1 MSDSHRQVY
10 NIQLSYHYSTRLIN
24 SNYTGRLIGIMK
36 YALEKQLTIGLLA
49 TLLVASPVFAET
61 TTTVSDSIRLKKKP
75 VATTGEQNTAQTQGS
90 GTAGP
95 AAVRT
100 NPLNLPPANSPV
112 PGQDIGVQEEESE
125 LAPYLNKT
133 LTKISIEGNEGVP
146 AEDIL
151 KVTYSKPGLPLT
163 EEDISRDMQ
172 AIYGM
177 GWFYDIRPSFQ
188 LVPEGVQVTYHVLE
202 NPKFDHLEVTGNT
215 KVSTEKIRQIVNLP
229 KGKIVNIRDSNKKLG
244 FVEEQYKRDGYIL
257 ARITDVR
264 FLPDGILA
272 ITINEGIVE
281 DFKVKGN
288 VKTKD
293 KVILREIRLKK
304 GEPFNSTLARRSLNR
319 IQNLGFFEDVNM
331 KLNPG
336 RQPNA
341 VEMEIDV
348 VEMNTGTF
356 GIGAGYSDADGFVGM
371 VSVGDKNFRGTGDS
385 ILLRWEF
392 GGEDNKNYE
401 ISYRKPWLDKKETS
415 LGVTLYDLTNE
426 YADYDRKGDEIARYD
441 KKRVGQ
447 EVTLGRPQGEFVR
460 HSVTLKHREDKYK
473 KPINGY
479 NTQYYE
485 PSFDYKYYEMFHKWT
500 TAEERRDQ
508 NFGTTNSITYT
519 RVYDS
524 RDNIY
529 DPHAG
534 KRNSYSFE
542 WAGLG
547 GDFKFE
553 KISVDYRYYLPLPKN
568 RVLAFDLAAGYAWGD
583 MPLSQRFSVGG
594 ADTLR
599 GYKDD
604 QFRGNSMLRGTAEYR
619 FPIRNK
625 VQGVVF
631 YDIGYAWD
639 KRDQSNFDLSLME
652 SGYGLGLRINSPL
665 GPIKLDWG
673 KGKQRSRFHF
683 SFGGQF

>member
-1 MSDSHRQVY
+1 
-10 NIQLSYHYSTRLIN
+10 
-24 SNYTGRLIGIMK
+24 MK
-36 YALEKQLTIGLLA
+36 YALAKQVTIGLLA
-49 TLLVASPVFAET
+49 SVIVAGPVFAET
-61 TTTVSDSIRLKKKP
+61 TTTVSDSISMKKRPSATSEKKDGIPGAQVPGP
-75 VATTGEQNTAQTQGS
+75 VSTTPN
-90 GTAGP
+90 
-95 AAVRT
+95 R
-100 NPLNLPPANSPV
+100 LNLPPREAPT
-112 PGQDIGVQEEESE
+112 PGQGIGVSAEEQQEI
-125 LAPYLNKT
+125 APYFNQI
-133 LTKISIEGNEGVP
+133 LTKVSIEGNEEIP
-146 AEDIL
+146 SEEIH
-151 KVTYSKPGLPLT
+151 KVLVSKPGLPLT
-163 EEDISRDMQ
+163 EEDVTRDLQ
-172 AIYGM
+172 AIYAM
-177 GWFYDIRPSFQ
+177 GWFYDLSPSFQ
-188 LVPEGVQVTYHVLE
+188 LVPEGVQVTYHVRE
-202 NPKFDHLEVTGNT
+202 NPKFDHLEVEGNT
-215 KVSTEKIRQIVNLP
+215 KLSTEQIRQIVRLP
-229 KGKIVNIRDSNKKLG
+229 KGKMINIRESSRKLN

-257 ARITDVR
+257 ARITDVALR
-264 FLPDGILA
+264 PDGTMA
-272 ITINEGIVE
+272 VKINEGIVE

-336 RQPNA
+336 REPNA
-341 VEMEIDV
+341 VEMEITV
-348 VEMNTGTF
+348 AEMNTGTF

-385 ILLRWEF
+385 IQVRWEF
-392 GGEDNKNYE
+392 GGADNRNYE
-401 ISYRKPWLDKKETS
+401 FSYRKPWLDKKETS
-415 LGVTLYDLTNE
+415 LNLTLYDLTNE
-426 YADYDRKGDEIARYD
+426 YADYDRNGDEIARYD
-441 KKRVGQ
+441 KKRRGQ
-447 EVTLGRPQGEFVR
+447 EITLGRPQGEFVR
-460 HSVTLKHREDKYK
+460 HFITLKHRDDKYVEK
-473 KPINGY
+473 VDGY
-479 NTQYYE
+479 DTQYYE
-485 PSFDYKYYEMFHKWT
+485 PTYDISKSIVKNISPDYR
-500 TAEERRDQ
+500 ERRKE
-508 NFGTTNSITYT
+508 NFGSTNSITYS

-534 KRNSYSFE
+534 KRNSYTFE

-553 KISVDYRYYLPLPKN
+553 KLSVNYRYYVPMQRN

-599 GYKDD
+599 GYRDD
-604 QFRGNSMLRGTAEYR
+604 QFKGNSMLRGTAEYR

-625 VQGVVF
+625 VQGVFF

-639 KRDQSNFDLSLME
+639 KRDQKRFDLGLME

>member
-1 MSDSHRQVY
+1 
-10 NIQLSYHYSTRLIN
+10 
-24 SNYTGRLIGIMK
+24 MK
-36 YALEKQLTIGLLA
+36 HALGKQLTVSLMA
-49 TLLVASPVFAET
+49 TLLVAGPVFAET
-61 TTTVSDSIRLKKKP
+61 TTTVSDSIGLKKKP
-75 VATTGEQNTAQTQGS
+75 VATTGEDMAAQTSGG

-100 NPLNLPPANSPV
+100 NPLNLPPASRPV
-112 PGQDIGVQEEESE
+112 PGQNIGVQEEAESE

-133 LTKISIEGNEGVP
+133 LTKISVEGNEEIP
-146 AEDIL
+146 SEDIL

-163 EEDISRDMQ
+163 EEDISRDIQ

-177 GWFYDIRPSFQ
+177 GWFYEIRPSFQ
-188 LVPEGVQVTYHVLE
+188 TVPEGVQVTYHVLE
-202 NPKFDHLEVTGNT
+202 NPRFDHLEVTGNT
-215 KVSTEKIRQIVNLP
+215 KISTEKIRQIVNLP
-229 KGKIVNIRDSNKKLG
+229 KGKIVNVRDSNKKLG

-257 ARITDVR
+257 ARITDVG
-264 FLPDGILA
+264 FMPGGILA
-272 ITINEGIVE
+272 IKINEGIVE

-304 GEPFNSTLARRSLNR
+304 GEPFNSALARRSLNR

-371 VSVGDKNFRGTGDS
+371 ISVGDKNLRGTGDS
-385 ILLRWEF
+385 ILFRWEF

-415 LGVTLYDLTNE
+415 LGVTLYDLTHE
-426 YADYDRKGDEIARYD
+426 YADYDRQGDEIARYD

-460 HSVTLKHREDKYK
+460 HAITLKHREDKYVK
-473 KPINGY
+473 QIKGY
-479 NTQYYE
+479 SMQYYE
-485 PSFDYKYYEMFHKWT
+485 DSFDKQISDPKGKYHQFEGKWPA
-500 TAEERRDQ
+500 TARERRDE

-534 KRNSYSFE
+534 KRNSYSLE
-542 WAGLG
+542 LAGLG
-547 GDFKFE
+547 GDFTFE
-553 KISVDYRYYLPLPKN
+553 KITVDYRYYLPLPKN
-568 RVLAFDLAAGYAWGD
+568 RVLAFDLSAGYAWGD
-583 MPLSQRFSVGG
+583 LPLSQRFSIGG

-619 FPIRNK
+619 FPIRK
-625 VQGVVF
+625 KIQGALF

-639 KRDQSNFDLSLME
+639 KRDQSAFDLGLLE
-652 SGYGLGLRINSPL
+652 SGYGIGLRINSPL

>member
-1 MSDSHRQVY
+1 
-10 NIQLSYHYSTRLIN
+10 
-24 SNYTGRLIGIMK
+24 MK
-36 YALEKQLTIGLLA
+36 YALEKQLTVGLLA

-133 LTKISIEGNEGVP
+133 LTKISIEGNQEIP

-215 KVSTEKIRQIVNLP
+215 KVSTEKIRQIVSLP
-229 KGKIVNIRDSNKKLG
+229 KGKIVNIRESNKKLG
-244 FVEEQYKRDGYIL
+244 FVEEQYRRDGYIL

-264 FLPDGILA
+264 FLPDGVLA

-371 VSVGDKNFRGTGDS
+371 ISVGDKNFRGTGDS
-385 ILLRWEF
+385 ILFRWEF

-415 LGVTLYDLTNE
+415 LGVSLYDLTNE
-426 YADYDRKGDEIARYD
+426 YADYDRNGDEIARYD

-473 KPINGY
+473 KPIDGY
-479 NTQYYE
+479 STQYYE
-485 PSFDYKYYEMFHKWT
+485 SSFDDRYYEMFHKHT
-500 TAEERRDQ
+500 SAKERRDQ

-547 GDFKFE
+547 GDFQFE

-594 ADTLR
+594 SDTLR

-625 VQGVVF
+625 VQGVLF

-639 KRDQSNFDLSLME
+639 KRDQSDFDLGLME
-652 SGYGLGLRINSPL
+652 YGYGVGVRINSPL

-673 KGKQRSRFHF
+673 KGKQRNRFHF

>member
-1 MSDSHRQVY
+1 
-10 NIQLSYHYSTRLIN
+10 
-24 SNYTGRLIGIMK
+24 MK
-36 YALEKQLTIGLLA
+36 YALAKRIAMGLLVA
-49 TLLVASPVFAET
+49 MVAASPVFAET
-61 TTTVSDSIRLKKKP
+61 TPTMSQQVGPRRKSASVEQDP
-75 VATTGEQNTAQTQGS
+75 VQQQGNAATEARPN
-90 GTAGP
+90 
-95 AAVRT
+95 R
-100 NPLNLPPANSPV
+100 LNLPPREAPE
-112 PGQDIGVQEEESE
+112 PAQDLTVSKEEQEG
-125 LAPYLNKT
+125 LAPYLDQV
-133 LTKISIEGNEGVP
+133 LTKVEIAGNEEIP

-151 KVTYSKPGLPLT
+151 RVVVSKPGLPLT
-163 EEDISRDMQ
+163 EAGINRDLQ
-172 AIYGM
+172 AIYDM
-177 GWFYDIRPSFQ
+177 GWFSDLYPTFQ
-188 LVPEGVQVTYHVLE
+188 LVPEGVQVTYHVME
-202 NPKFDHLEVTGNT
+202 NPNFDHLQITGNT
-215 KVSTEKIRQIVNLP
+215 KLSTDKIREIVNLR
-229 KGKIVNIRDSNKKLG
+229 KGKMVNIREATRKLQ

-257 ARITDVR
+257 ARLTDVN
-264 FLPDGILA
+264 LQPDGVLSVR
-272 ITINEGIVE
+272 INEGIVE

-304 GEPFNSTLARRSLNR
+304 GEPFNSNLARRSLQR

-336 RQPNA
+336 REPNA
-341 VEMEIDV
+341 VEMEITV
-348 VEMNTGTF
+348 KEMNTGTF
-356 GIGAGYSDADGFVGM
+356 GIGAGYSDADGFIGM
-371 VSVGDKNFRGTGDS
+371 ISIGDKNLRGTGDS
-385 ILLRWEF
+385 IQLRWEF

-401 ISYRKPWLDKKETS
+401 IVYRKPWLDKRETS
-415 LGVTLYDLTNE
+415 LNVTLYDLTNE
-426 YADYDRKGDEIARYD
+426 YADYDRNGDEIARYD

-447 EVTLGRPQGEFVR
+447 EITLGRPQGEFVR
-460 HSVTLKHREDKYK
+460 HFITLKHRDDKYVK
-473 KPINGY
+473 KISGHEP
-479 NTQYYE
+479 QYYE
-485 PSFDYKYYEMFHKWT
+485 DNYDISKSIVKNINPDYRV
-500 TAEERRDQ
+500 RRKE
-508 NFGTTNSITYT
+508 NFGSTNSITYS

-534 KRNSYSFE
+534 KRNSYTFE

-553 KISVDYRYYLPLPKN
+553 KLSVNYRYYIPMQRN

-604 QFRGNSMLRGTAEYR
+604 QFKGNSMLRGTAEYR
-619 FPIRNK
+619 FPIQKK
-625 VQGVVF
+625 VQGVLF

-639 KRDQSNFDLSLME
+639 KRDQRNFDLDLMQ
-652 SGYGLGLRINSPL
+652 SGYGVGVRINSPL

>member
-1 MSDSHRQVY
+1 
-10 NIQLSYHYSTRLIN
+10 
-24 SNYTGRLIGIMK
+24 MK
-36 YALEKQLTIGLLA
+36 HAFEKQITVGLLA
-49 TLLVASPVFAET
+49 AMLVASPN
-61 TTTVSDSIRLKKKP
+61 R
-75 VATTGEQNTAQTQGS
+75 
-90 GTAGP
+90 
-95 AAVRT
+95 
-100 NPLNLPPANSPV
+100 LNLPPRESPV
-112 PGQDIGVQEEESE
+112 PGQGIGVQGEAANE

-133 LTKISIEGNEGVP
+133 VTKISVEGNAEVP
-146 AEDIL
+146 SEDIL
-151 KVTYSKPGLPLT
+151 RAVYSKPGLPLT

-177 GWFYDIRPSFQ
+177 GWFYEIQPSFQ
-188 LVPEGVQVTYHVLE
+188 TVPEGVQVTYHVQE

-229 KGKIVNIRDSNKKLG
+229 KGKIVNIRDSNRKLS

-264 FLPDGILA
+264 FLPDGVLA

-288 VKTKD
+288 KKTKD

-371 VSVGDKNFRGTGDS
+371 ISVGDKNLRGTGDS

-392 GGEDNKNYE
+392 GGADNRNYE
-401 ISYRKPWLDKKETS
+401 LVYRKPWLDKKETS
-415 LGVTLYDLTNE
+415 LGIALYDLTNE
-426 YADYDRKGDEIARYD
+426 TADYDREGEEIARYD
-441 KKRVGQ
+441 KRRVGQ
-447 EVTLGRPQGEFVR
+447 EITLGRPQGEFVR
-460 HSVTLKHREDKYK
+460 HSIMLKHRDDKYVEK
-473 KPINGY
+473 ISGY
-479 NTQYYE
+479 GAQYYE
-485 PSFDYKYYEMFHKWT
+485 DPWGHDYVKKHYNRET
-500 TAEERRDQ
+500 TAQQRRDE
-508 NFGTTNSITYT
+508 NFGTTNSITYS

-534 KRNSYSFE
+534 KRNSYTFE

-553 KISVDYRYYLPLPKN
+553 KITVNYRYYIPMQRD

-583 MPLSQRFSVGG
+583 LPLSQRFAVGG
-594 ADTLR
+594 GDSLR

-619 FPIRNK
+619 FPIRKK
-625 VQGVVF
+625 VQGVIF

-639 KRDQSNFDLSLME
+639 KRDQRNFDLGLME
-652 SGYGLGLRINSPL
+652 SGYGVGLRINSPL

>member
-1 MSDSHRQVY
+1 
-10 NIQLSYHYSTRLIN
+10 
-24 SNYTGRLIGIMK
+24 MK

-75 VATTGEQNTAQTQGS
+75 VATTGKQNTAQTQGS

-133 LTKISIEGNEGVP
+133 LTKISIEGNEEVP

-385 ILLRWEF
+385 IMLRWEF

-415 LGVTLYDLTNE
+415 LGVTLYDFTNE

>member
-1 MSDSHRQVY
+1 
-10 NIQLSYHYSTRLIN
+10 
-24 SNYTGRLIGIMK
+24 MK

-75 VATTGEQNTAQTQGS
+75 VATTGKQNTAQTQGS

-133 LTKISIEGNEGVP
+133 LTKISIEGNEEVP

-385 ILLRWEF
+385 IMLRWEF

-415 LGVTLYDLTNE
+415 LGVTLYDFTNE

-639 KRDQSNFDLSLME
+639 KRDQSNFDLSLKE

>member
-1 MSDSHRQVY
+1 
-10 NIQLSYHYSTRLIN
+10 
-24 SNYTGRLIGIMK
+24 MK
-36 YALEKQLTIGLLA
+36 YVLAKQVTIGLLA
-49 TLLVASPVFAET
+49 SVMVAGPVFAET
-61 TTTVSDSIRLKKKP
+61 TTTVSDSISMKKKP
-75 VATTGEQNTAQTQGS
+75 SVTSEKKDGIPGVQDQ
-90 GTAGP
+90 GP
-95 AAVRT
+95 ASPTPNR
-100 NPLNLPPANSPV
+100 LNLPPREAPT
-112 PGQDIGVQEEESE
+112 PGQGIGVSAEEQQEI
-125 LAPYLNKT
+125 APYFNQI
-133 LTKISIEGNEGVP
+133 LTKVSIEGNEEIP
-146 AEDIL
+146 AEEIH
-151 KVTYSKPGLPLT
+151 KVLVSKPGLPLT
-163 EEDISRDMQ
+163 EEDVTRDLQ
-172 AIYGM
+172 AIYAM
-177 GWFYDIRPSFQ
+177 GWFYDLSPSFQ
-188 LVPEGVQVTYHVLE
+188 LVPEGVQVTYHVRE
-202 NPKFDHLEVTGNT
+202 NPKFDHLEVEGNT
-215 KVSTEKIRQIVNLP
+215 KLSTEQIRQIVRLP
-229 KGKIVNIRDSNKKLG
+229 KGKMINIRESSRKLN

-257 ARITDVR
+257 ARITDVALR
-264 FLPDGILA
+264 PDGTMA
-272 ITINEGIVE
+272 VKINEGIVE

-336 RQPNA
+336 REPNA
-341 VEMEIDV
+341 VEMEITV
-348 VEMNTGTF
+348 AEMNTGTF

-385 ILLRWEF
+385 IQVRWEF
-392 GGEDNKNYE
+392 GGADNRNYE
-401 ISYRKPWLDKKETS
+401 FSYRKPWLDKKETS
-415 LGVTLYDLTNE
+415 LNLTLYDLTNE
-426 YADYDRKGDEIARYD
+426 YADYDRNGDEIARYD
-441 KKRVGQ
+441 KKRRGQ
-447 EVTLGRPQGEFVR
+447 EITLGRPQGEFVR
-460 HSVTLKHREDKYK
+460 HFITLKHRDDKYVEK
-473 KPINGY
+473 VDGY
-479 NTQYYE
+479 DTQYYE
-485 PSFDYKYYEMFHKWT
+485 PTYDISKSIVKNINPDYR
-500 TAEERRDQ
+500 ERRKE
-508 NFGTTNSITYT
+508 NFGSTNSITYS

-534 KRNSYSFE
+534 KRNSYTFE

-553 KISVDYRYYLPLPKN
+553 KLSVNYRYYVPMQKN

-599 GYKDD
+599 GYRDD
-604 QFRGNSMLRGTAEYR
+604 QFKGNSMLRGTAEYR

-625 VQGVVF
+625 VQGVFF

-639 KRDQSNFDLSLME
+639 KRDQKRFDLGLME

>member
-1 MSDSHRQVY
+1 
-10 NIQLSYHYSTRLIN
+10 
-24 SNYTGRLIGIMK
+24 MK
-36 YALEKQLTIGLLA
+36 HALEKQITVGLLA

-61 TTTVSDSIRLKKKP
+61 TTTVSDSIGLKKKP
-75 VATTGEQNTAQTQGS
+75 VSTTSEKESTAQTQES

-95 AAVRT
+95 TTART
-100 NPLNLPPANSPV
+100 SRLNLPPAQSPV
-112 PGQDIGVQEEESE
+112 PGQDIGVQEEENE

-133 LTKISIEGNEGVP
+133 VTKISVEGNEEIP
-146 AEDIL
+146 SEDIL
-151 KVTYSKPGLPLT
+151 KAVYSKPGLPLA
-163 EEDISRDMQ
+163 EEDITRDMQ
-172 AIYGM
+172 AIYGL
-177 GWFYDIRPSFQ
+177 GWFYELRPSFQ
-188 LVPEGVQVTYHVLE
+188 IVPEGVQVTYHVQE

-215 KVSTEKIRQIVNLP
+215 KVSTEQIRQIVNLP
-229 KGKIVNIRDSNKKLG
+229 KGKIVNIRESNRKLG

-257 ARITDVR
+257 ARITDVS
-264 FLPDGILA
+264 FQPGGVLA
-272 ITINEGIVE
+272 IKINEGIVE

-293 KVILREIRLKK
+293 KVILREIRMKK
-304 GEPFNSTLARRSLNR
+304 GDPFNATLARRSMNR

-341 VEMEIDV
+341 VEMEINV

-371 VSVGDKNFRGTGDS
+371 ISVGDKNFRGTGDS
-385 ILLRWEF
+385 IMLRWEF

-401 ISYRKPWLDKKETS
+401 LTYRKPWLDKKETS
-415 LGVTLYDLTNE
+415 LGISLYDFTNE
-426 YADYDRKGDEIARYD
+426 YADYDRNGDEIARYD

-447 EVTLGRPQGEFVR
+447 EITLGRPQGEFVR
-460 HSVTLKHREDKYK
+460 HYITLKHRDDKYK
-473 KPINGY
+473 KQINGY
-479 NTQYYE
+479 SMQYYE
-485 PSFDYKYYEMFHKWT
+485 DSFNNQISDPNGKYHQFAGKWPAT
-500 TAEERRDQ
+500 GQERREE
-508 NFGTTNSITYT
+508 NFGTTNSITYS

-534 KRNSYSFE
+534 KRNSYTLE
-542 WAGLG
+542 LAGLG
-547 GDFKFE
+547 GDFTYE
-553 KISVDYRYYLPLPKN
+553 KLSVNYRYYLPLQRQ

-583 MPLSQRFSVGG
+583 MPLSQRFAVGG

-604 QFRGNSMLRGTAEYR
+604 QFKGNSMLRGTAEYR

-639 KRDQSNFDLSLME
+639 KRDQDAFDFSLME

>member
-1 MSDSHRQVY
+1 MTSM
-10 NIQLSYHYSTRLIN
+10 I
-24 SNYTGRLIGIMK
+24 
-36 YALEKQLTIGLLA
+36 
-49 TLLVASPVFAET
+49 VAGPVFAET
-61 TTTVSDSIRLKKKP
+61 TPTVSDSISRRKKP
-75 VATTGEQNTAQTQGS
+75 VAATQTQDPVQTQQS
-90 GTAGP
+90 GAAAP
-95 AAVRT
+95 AVSGMNR
-100 NPLNLPPANSPV
+100 LNLPPMQRPAPAQDLNAKEEGEAN
-112 PGQDIGVQEEESE
+112 
-125 LAPYLNKT
+125 LAPYLDKT
-133 LTKISIEGNEGVP
+133 LTKISIEGNVEIA

-163 EEDISRDMQ
+163 EEGITRDLQ

-177 GWFYDIRPSFQ
+177 GWFYDLYPSFQ
-188 LVPEGVQVTYHVLE
+188 LVPEGVQVTYHVSE
-202 NPKFDHLEVTGNT
+202 NPKFDHLEVSGNT
-215 KVSTEKIRQIVNLP
+215 KVSTDKIRQIVNLP
-229 KGKIVNIRDSNKKLG
+229 KGKIVNIRDSTRKLN

-264 FLPDGILA
+264 FLPEGVLA
-272 ITINEGIVE
+272 IVINEGIVE

-304 GEPFNSTLARRSLNR
+304 GEPFNSNLARRSINR

-341 VEMEIDV
+341 VEMEISV

-356 GIGAGYSDADGFVGM
+356 GIGAGYSDADGFIGM
-371 VSVGDKNFRGTGDS
+371 ISVGDKNLRGTGDS
-385 ILLRWEF
+385 IQLRWEF

-401 ISYRKPWLDKKETS
+401 VMYRKPWLDKKETS
-415 LGVTLYDLTNE
+415 LGITLYDVTNE

-447 EVTLGRPQGEFVR
+447 EITLGRPQGEFVR
-460 HSVTLKHREDKYK
+460 HSITLKHRDDKYV
-473 KPINGY
+473 KPIKGY
-479 NTQYYE
+479 KTQYYE
-485 PSFDYKYYEMFHKWT
+485 SSFDEKYYEMFHKWT
-500 TAEERRDQ
+500 TAQERREQ
-508 NFGTTNSITYT
+508 NFGTTNSITYS

-534 KRNSYSFE
+534 KRNSYTFE

-553 KISVDYRYYLPLPKN
+553 KITVNYRYYIPLQRQ

-583 MPLSQRFSVGG
+583 LPLSQRFAVGG

-619 FPIRNK
+619 FPIRKK
-625 VQGVVF
+625 VQGVIF

-639 KRDQSNFDLSLME
+639 KRDQSAFDLSLME
-652 SGYGLGLRINSPL
+652 SGYGIGLRINSPL

>member
-1 MSDSHRQVY
+1 
-10 NIQLSYHYSTRLIN
+10 
-24 SNYTGRLIGIMK
+24 MK
-36 YALEKQLTIGLLA
+36 YAFGKQITIGLMASLI
-49 TLLVASPVFAET
+49 VAGPVFAET
-61 TTTVSDSIRLKKKP
+61 TPTMSESISRKKKP
-75 VATTGEQNTAQTQGS
+75 VSTATQGKEPVQTQKS
-90 GTAGP
+90 G
-95 AAVRT
+95 AAAPVTSGMNR
-100 NPLNLPPANSPV
+100 LNLPPMQRPAPAQDLNAKEE
-112 PGQDIGVQEEESE
+112 GQEN
-125 LAPYLNKT
+125 LAPYLEKT
-133 LTKISIEGNEGVP
+133 LTKISIEGNEEIP
-146 AEDIL
+146 TEDIL
-151 KVTYSKPGLPLT
+151 RVIFSKPGLPLT
-163 EEDISRDMQ
+163 EEDITRDMQ

-177 GWFYDIRPSFQ
+177 GWFHDIYPSFQ

-215 KVSTEKIRQIVNLP
+215 KLSTDKIRQIVNLP
-229 KGKIVNIRDSNKKLG
+229 KGKIVNIRESTRKLN

-257 ARITDVR
+257 ARITDVS
-264 FLPDGILA
+264 FLPDGVLA
-272 ITINEGIVE
+272 IEINEGIVE

-293 KVILREIRLKK
+293 RVILREIRLKK
-304 GEPFNSTLARRSLNR
+304 GEPFNSALARRSMNR

-341 VEMEIDV
+341 VEMEINV

-356 GIGAGYSDADGFVGM
+356 GIGAGYSSADGFVGM
-371 VSVGDKNFRGTGDS
+371 ISVGDKNLRGTGDS

-392 GGEDNKNYE
+392 GGADNKNYE
-401 ISYRKPWLDKKETS
+401 LVYRKPWLDKKETS
-415 LGVTLYDLTNE
+415 LGVTLYDVTNE
-426 YADYDRKGDEIARYD
+426 YADYNRDGDEIARYD

-447 EVTLGRPQGEFVR
+447 EITLGRPQGEFVR
-460 HSVTLKHREDKYK
+460 HFITLKHRNDKYVEK
-473 KPINGY
+473 ISGY
-479 NTQYYE
+479 EPQYYE
-485 PSFDYKYYEMFHKWT
+485 SSYDKEYERIYHVKT
-500 TAEERRDQ
+500 TAEERRKQ
-508 NFGTTNSITYT
+508 NFGSTNSISYT

-534 KRNSYSFE
+534 KRNSYTFE

-553 KISVDYRYYLPLPKN
+553 KISVNYRYYIPLQRQ

-599 GYKDD
+599 GYRDD
-604 QFRGNSMLRGTAEYR
+604 QFKGNSMLRGTVEYR

-639 KRDQSNFDLSLME
+639 KRDQKQFDLGLME
-652 SGYGLGLRINSPL
+652 SGYGVGLRINSPL

>member
-1 MSDSHRQVY
+1 
-10 NIQLSYHYSTRLIN
+10 
-24 SNYTGRLIGIMK
+24 MK
-36 YALEKQLTIGLLA
+36 HAFGKRITIGLLA
-49 TLLVASPVFAET
+49 TILVASPVFAET
-61 TTTVSDSIRLKKKP
+61 TSTVSETIRLKKKP
-75 VATTGEQNTAQTQGS
+75 GSTTSKKEDIPQTQGS
-90 GTAGP
+90 RTAGP
-95 AAVRT
+95 ATSRT
-100 NPLNLPPANSPV
+100 NRLNLPPVESPV
-112 PGQDIGVQEEESE
+112 PGQDIRVQSEAESE

-133 LTKISIEGNEGVP
+133 VTKISVEGNEEISS
-146 AEDIL
+146 EDIL
-151 KVTYSKPGLPLT
+151 KVVYSKPGLPLT
-163 EEDISRDMQ
+163 EEDISKDMQ
-172 AIYGM
+172 AIYGL
-177 GWFYDIRPSFQ
+177 GWFYEIQPSFQ
-188 LVPEGVQVTYHVLE
+188 TVPEGVQITYHVQE
-202 NPKFDHLEVTGNT
+202 NPKFDHLEVSGNT
-215 KVSTEKIRQIVNLP
+215 KVSTEQIRQIVNLP
-229 KGKIVNIRDSNKKLG
+229 KGKLVNIRESNRKLS

-264 FLPDGILA
+264 FLPDGVLA
-272 ITINEGIVE
+272 IEINEGIVE

-288 VKTKD
+288 TKTKD

-304 GEPFNSTLARRSLNR
+304 GEPFNSKLARRSLNR

-341 VEMEIDV
+341 VEMEVDV

-356 GIGAGYSDADGFVGM
+356 GIGAGYSDADGFIGM
-371 VSVGDKNFRGTGDS
+371 ISVGDKNLRGTGDS

-392 GGEDNKNYE
+392 GGEDNRNYE
-401 ISYRKPWLDKKETS
+401 LVYRKPWLDKKETS
-415 LGVTLYDLTNE
+415 LGITLYDLTNE
-426 YADYDRKGDEIARYD
+426 YADYDRNGDEIARYD

-447 EVTLGRPQGEFVR
+447 EITLGRTQGEFVR
-460 HSVTLKHREDKYK
+460 QSITLKHRDDKYV
-473 KPINGY
+473 KPIKKY
-479 NTQYYE
+479 YTQYYE
-485 PSFDYKYYEMFHKWT
+485 PSFDRRYEEMFHKKT
-500 TAEERRDQ
+500 TAQERRNE

-524 RDNIY
+524 RDNVY

-553 KISVDYRYYLPLPKN
+553 KISVDYRYYIPLKRD

-583 MPLSQRFSVGG
+583 LPLSQRFSVGG

-619 FPIRNK
+619 FPIRKK
-625 VQGVVF
+625 VQGVIF

-639 KRDQSNFDLSLME
+639 KRDQSAFDLSLLE
-652 SGYGLGLRINSPL
+652 SGYGIGLRINSPL

>member
-1 MSDSHRQVY
+1 M
-10 NIQLSYHYSTRLIN
+10 
-24 SNYTGRLIGIMK
+24 
-36 YALEKQLTIGLLA
+36 
-49 TLLVASPVFAET
+49 
-61 TTTVSDSIRLKKKP
+61 
-75 VATTGEQNTAQTQGS
+75 
-90 GTAGP
+90 
-95 AAVRT
+95 
-100 NPLNLPPANSPV
+100 
-112 PGQDIGVQEEESE
+112 
-125 LAPYLNKT
+125 
-133 LTKISIEGNEGVP
+133 
-146 AEDIL
+146 
-151 KVTYSKPGLPLT
+151 
-163 EEDISRDMQ
+163 
-172 AIYGM
+172 
-177 GWFYDIRPSFQ
+177 
-188 LVPEGVQVTYHVLE
+188 
-202 NPKFDHLEVTGNT
+202 
-215 KVSTEKIRQIVNLP
+215 
-229 KGKIVNIRDSNKKLG
+229 
-244 FVEEQYKRDGYIL
+244 EEQYKRDGYIL

-264 FLPDGILA
+264 FLPDGVLA
-272 ITINEGIVE
+272 VEINEGIVE

-341 VEMEIDV
+341 VEMEVDV

-356 GIGAGYSDADGFVGM
+356 GIGAGYSSADGFVGM
-371 VSVGDKNFRGTGDS
+371 ISVGDKNLRGTGDS

-392 GGEDNKNYE
+392 GGADNRNYE
-401 ISYRKPWLDKKETS
+401 LVYRKPWLDKKETS
-415 LGVTLYDLTNE
+415 LGLTLYDLTNE
-426 YADYDRKGDEIARYD
+426 YADYDRNGDEIARYD
-441 KKRVGQ
+441 KRRVGQ
-447 EVTLGRPQGEFVR
+447 ELTLGRPQGEFVR
-460 HSVTLKHREDKYK
+460 HSITLKHRDDKYVEA
-473 KPINGY
+473 IDGY
-479 NTQYYE
+479 KNQYYE
-485 PSFDYKYYEMFHKWT
+485 DPWGHDYVKKLYGKDT
-500 TAEERRDQ
+500 TAAQRRDE
-508 NFGTTNSITYT
+508 NFGTTNSITYS

-534 KRNSYSFE
+534 KRNSYTFE

-553 KISVDYRYYLPLPKN
+553 KISVNYRYYIPLQRE

-583 MPLSQRFSVGG
+583 MPLSQRFAVGG

-619 FPIRNK
+619 FPIRKK
-625 VQGVVF
+625 VQGVIF

-639 KRDQSNFDLSLME
+639 KRDQSAFDLSLME
-652 SGYGLGLRINSPL
+652 SGYGIGLRINSPL

>member
-1 MSDSHRQVY
+1 MKHAFGK
-10 NIQLSYHYSTRLIN
+10 RL
-24 SNYTGRLIGIMK
+24 TV
-36 YALEKQLTIGLLA
+36 GLLA
-49 TLLVASPVFAET
+49 TMLVAGPVFAET
-61 TTTVSDSIRLKKKP
+61 TPTVSDPIRLKKKP
-75 VATTGEQNTAQTQGS
+75 STTSQKEDVPQTQGS
-90 GTAGP
+90 GTAGS
-95 AAVRT
+95 AAPRT
-100 NPLNLPPANSPV
+100 SRLNLPPPESPV
-112 PGQDIGVQEEESE
+112 PGQDIGVQGEAESE

-133 LTKISIEGNEGVP
+133 VTKISVEGNE
-146 AEDIL
+146 EISSEEIL
-151 KVTYSKPGLPLT
+151 KAVYSKPGLPLT
-163 EEDISRDMQ
+163 EEDISKDMQ
-172 AIYGM
+172 SVYGL
-177 GWFYDIRPSFQ
+177 GWFYEIQPSFQ
-188 LVPEGVQVTYHVLE
+188 TVPEGVQITYHVQE

-215 KVSTEKIRQIVNLP
+215 KVSTEQIRQIVNLP
-229 KGKIVNIRDSNKKLG
+229 KGKIVNIRESNRKLS

-257 ARITDVR
+257 ARITNVA
-264 FLPDGILA
+264 FLPGGVLA
-272 ITINEGIVE
+272 IEINEGIVE

-288 VKTKD
+288 TKTKD

-304 GEPFNSTLARRSLNR
+304 GEPFNSKLARRSMSR

-371 VSVGDKNFRGTGDS
+371 ITIGDKNLRGTGDS
-385 ILLRWEF
+385 IMLRWEF
-392 GGEDNKNYE
+392 GGEDNRNYD
-401 ISYRKPWLDKKETS
+401 IMYRKPWLDKKETS
-415 LGVTLYDLTNE
+415 LGISLYDLTNE
-426 YADYDRKGDEIARYD
+426 TADYDRNGDEIARYD
-441 KKRVGQ
+441 KRRVGQ
-447 EVTLGRPQGEFVR
+447 EITLGRPQGEFVR
-460 HSVTLKHREDKYK
+460 HSITLKHRDDKYVE
-473 KPINGY
+473 PIDGY
-479 NTQYYE
+479 KTQYYE
-485 PSFDYKYYEMFHKWT
+485 PSFDPQYYKMFHKWT
-500 TAEERRDQ
+500 TAEERRKE
-508 NFGTTNSITYT
+508 NFGTTNSISYS

-534 KRNSYSFE
+534 KRNSYTFE

-553 KISVDYRYYLPLPKN
+553 KISVNYRYYIPLNRN

-583 MPLSQRFSVGG
+583 LPLSQRFAVGG
-594 ADTLR
+594 GDSLR

-639 KRDQSNFDLSLME
+639 KRDQHAFDLGLLE
-652 SGYGLGLRINSPL
+652 SGYGIGLRINSPL

>member
-1 MSDSHRQVY
+1 
-10 NIQLSYHYSTRLIN
+10 
-24 SNYTGRLIGIMK
+24 MK

-215 KVSTEKIRQIVNLP
+215 KVSTEKIRQFVNLP

-385 ILLRWEF
+385 IMLRWEF

-415 LGVTLYDLTNE
+415 LGVTLYDFTNE

>member
-1 MSDSHRQVY
+1 MER
-10 NIQLSYHYSTRLIN
+10 
-24 SNYTGRLIGIMK
+24 
-36 YALEKQLTIGLLA
+36 ALGKRITIGVLA
-49 TLLVASPVFAET
+49 AMMVAGPVFAET
-61 TTTVSDSIRLKKKP
+61 NPTVSESISRKKKP
-75 VATTGEQNTAQTQGS
+75 VAAGQTQEPVQTQNNGAP
-90 GTAGP
+90 GAGMN
-95 AAVRT
+95 R
-100 NPLNLPPANSPV
+100 LNLPPMQRPAPA
-112 PGQDIGVQEEESE
+112 QDISAQEEAGGE

-133 LTKISIEGNEGVP
+133 LTKISIEGNEEIP
-146 AEDIL
+146 SEDIL

-163 EEDISRDMQ
+163 EEGITRDLQ

-177 GWFYDIRPSFQ
+177 GWFYDLRPSFQ
-188 LVPEGVQVTYHVLE
+188 LVPEGVQVTYHVQE
-202 NPKFDHLEVTGNT
+202 NPKFERLIVTGNT
-215 KVSTEKIRQIVNLP
+215 KISTEKIQQIVTLP
-229 KGKIVNIRDSNKKLG
+229 KGKTVNIRESNKRLG
-244 FVEEQYKRDGYIL
+244 FVEEQYKREGYIL
-257 ARITDVR
+257 ARITDIQ
-264 FLPDGILA
+264 FLPDGAMA
-272 ITINEGIVE
+272 ININEGIVE
-281 DFKVKGN
+281 DFRVKGN
-288 VKTKD
+288 TKTKD

-304 GEPFNSTLARRSLNR
+304 GEPFNATLARRSMNR

-341 VEMEIDV
+341 VEMEINV

-371 VSVGDKNFRGTGDS
+371 ISVGDKNLRGTGDS
-385 ILLRWEF
+385 IMFRWEF
-392 GGEDNKNYE
+392 GGEDNRNYE

-415 LGVTLYDLTNE
+415 LGLVLYDLTNE
-426 YADYDRKGDEIARYD
+426 YADYDRNGDEIARYD
-441 KKRVGQ
+441 KRRVGQ
-447 EVTLGRPQGEFVR
+447 ELTLGRPQGEFVR
-460 HSVTLKHREDKYK
+460 HFVTLKHRDDKYK
-473 KPINGY
+473 EAVEGY
-479 NTQYYE
+479 KAQYYE
-485 PSFDYKYYEMFHKWT
+485 DPWGHDYYKKMYGKDT
-500 TAEERRDQ
+500 TAAQRRAE
-508 NFGTTNSITYT
+508 NFGTTSSISYS

-534 KRNSYSFE
+534 KRNAYTFE

-553 KISVDYRYYLPLPKN
+553 KISVDYRYYLPLRNK

-583 MPLSQRFSVGG
+583 MPLSQRFAVGG

-599 GYKDD
+599 GYRDD

-639 KRDQSNFDLSLME
+639 KRDQKEFDLGLME
-652 SGYGLGLRINSPL
+652 SGYGLGLRVNSPL

>member
-1 MSDSHRQVY
+1 
-10 NIQLSYHYSTRLIN
+10 
-24 SNYTGRLIGIMK
+24 MK
-36 YALEKQLTIGLLA
+36 HALEKQLTVGLMA

-61 TTTVSDSIRLKKKP
+61 TTTVSDSIGLKKKP
-75 VATTGEQNTAQTQGS
+75 AATTGEQKTAPAPGS
-90 GTAGP
+90 GTARP

-100 NPLNLPPANSPV
+100 NPLNLPPAGRPV
-112 PGQDIGVQEEESE
+112 PGQNIGTQEEAAGG

-133 LTKISIEGNEGVP
+133 LTKVSIEGNQTVP

-188 LVPEGVQVTYHVLE
+188 TVPEGVQVTYHVEE
-202 NPKFDHLEVTGNT
+202 NPKFDHLVVTGNT
-215 KVSTEKIRQIVNLP
+215 KLSTEKIRQIVSLP
-229 KGKIVNIRDSNKKLG
+229 KGKIVNIRESNKKLG
-244 FVEEQYKRDGYIL
+244 FVEEQYRRDGYIL
-257 ARITDVR
+257 ARITDVG
-264 FLPDGILA
+264 FEPGGVLA
-272 ITINEGIVE
+272 IKINEGIVE

-304 GEPFNSTLARRSLNR
+304 GEPFNSALARRSLNR

-341 VEMEIDV
+341 VEMEVDV

-371 VSVGDKNFRGTGDS
+371 VSIGDKNFRGTGDS

-392 GGEDNKNYE
+392 GGADNKNYE
-401 ISYRKPWLDKKETS
+401 FTYRKPWLDKKETS
-415 LGVTLYDLTNE
+415 MNISLYDLTNE

-441 KKRVGQ
+441 KKRIGQ
-447 EVTLGRPQGEFVR
+447 ELTLGRPQGEFVR
-460 HSVTLKHREDKYK
+460 HSITLKHREDKYVEK
-473 KPINGY
+473 ISGY
-479 NTQYYE
+479 NMQYYE
-485 PSFDYKYYEMFHKWT
+485 DSFNKELEPGGRYSQFNGKWPA
-500 TAEERRDQ
+500 TAQERRDE

-553 KISVDYRYYLPLPKN
+553 KISVNYRYYLPLRRD

-604 QFRGNSMLRGTAEYR
+604 QFRGNSMLRGTVEYR
-619 FPIRNK
+619 FPIRKK

-639 KRDQSNFDLSLME
+639 KRDQSAFDLDLME
-652 SGYGLGLRINSPL
+652 HGYGLGLRINSPL

-673 KGKQRSRFHF
+673 KGKQRNRFHF

>member
-1 MSDSHRQVY
+1 
-10 NIQLSYHYSTRLIN
+10 
-24 SNYTGRLIGIMK
+24 MK
-36 YALEKQLTIGLLA
+36 YVLAKQVTIGLLA
-49 TLLVASPVFAET
+49 SVMVAGPVFAET
-61 TTTVSDSIRLKKKP
+61 TTSVSDSISMKKRPSVTSEKKDGIP
-75 VATTGEQNTAQTQGS
+75 GAQDQR
-90 GTAGP
+90 P
-95 AAVRT
+95 ASPTPNR
-100 NPLNLPPANSPV
+100 LNLPPREAPT
-112 PGQDIGVQEEESE
+112 PGQGIGVSAEEQQEI
-125 LAPYLNKT
+125 APYFNQI
-133 LTKISIEGNEGVP
+133 LTKVSIEGNEEIP
-146 AEDIL
+146 AEEIH
-151 KVTYSKPGLPLT
+151 KVLVSKPGLPLT
-163 EEDISRDMQ
+163 EEDVTRDLQ
-172 AIYGM
+172 AIYAM
-177 GWFYDIRPSFQ
+177 GWFYDLSPSFQ
-188 LVPEGVQVTYHVLE
+188 LVPEGVQVTYHVRE
-202 NPKFDHLEVTGNT
+202 NPKFDHLEVEGNT
-215 KVSTEKIRQIVNLP
+215 KLSTEQIRQIVRLP
-229 KGKIVNIRDSNKKLG
+229 KGKMINIRESSRKLN

-257 ARITDVR
+257 ARITDVALR
-264 FLPDGILA
+264 PDGTMA
-272 ITINEGIVE
+272 VKINEGIVE

-293 KVILREIRLKK
+293 KVILREIRMKK

-336 RQPNA
+336 REPNA
-341 VEMEIDV
+341 VEMEITV
-348 VEMNTGTF
+348 AEMNTGTF

-385 ILLRWEF
+385 IQVRWEF
-392 GGEDNKNYE
+392 GGADNRNYE
-401 ISYRKPWLDKKETS
+401 FSYRKPWLDKKETS
-415 LGVTLYDLTNE
+415 LNLTLYDLTNE
-426 YADYDRKGDEIARYD
+426 YADYDRNGDEIARYD
-441 KKRVGQ
+441 KKRRGQ
-447 EVTLGRPQGEFVR
+447 EITLGRPQGEFVR
-460 HSVTLKHREDKYK
+460 HFITLKHRDDKYVEK
-473 KPINGY
+473 VDGY
-479 NTQYYE
+479 DTQYYE
-485 PSFDYKYYEMFHKWT
+485 PTYDISKSIVKNISPDYR
-500 TAEERRDQ
+500 ERRKE
-508 NFGTTNSITYT
+508 NFGSTNSITYS

-534 KRNSYSFE
+534 KRNSYTFE

-553 KISVDYRYYLPLPKN
+553 KLSVNYRYYVPMQKN

-599 GYKDD
+599 GYRDD
-604 QFRGNSMLRGTAEYR
+604 QFKGNSMLRGTAEYR

-625 VQGVVF
+625 VQGVFF

-639 KRDQSNFDLSLME
+639 KRDQKRFDLGLME